1 MARTREER
9 EAPLREEPELHPAP
23 PVDLRRAVGLGAI
36 GGVTA
41 GFVSVIGMLQQFDSR
56 PVVDGVTL
64 AHVVLVGIPAL
75 FGYLAGSP
83 PKQLEGFAP
92 SERGGRNVAA
102 GAITGLLAGVV
113 AALFAVLFTALL
125 GLRAVFPN
133 ISQGMIDLLTF
144 GQGITGGSVL
154 LVVVGA
160 VAGSGGAA
168 LHLLADRWRKAL
180 LWGLLWVGIFGVMQT
195 VISQVFRSSKSL
207 GIDLIAAV
215 FGTEPDQPILQRLV
229 YEPGGGVKPI
239 TAIVL
244 FLAAFGIYFWLGGG
258 RRTIRQRVTG
268 MEPAQRRRAAIIGG
282 LVLLVVLAIL
292 PVVLGRFLSQ
302 VLDIALIFVLMGLGL
317 NIVLGFAGL
326 LDLGYVAF
334 FAVGAYTAAVLTS
347 PIAACFSQEQGGWLA
362 ALTSAPA
369 LATFFLAIP
378 FVILAAAM
386 AGIVVGTPVLR
397 MRGDYLAIV
406 TLGFGEIARIGFL
419 SEALTDCFGGARGI
433 RQTPSVVVTPLV
445 LSILIGVV
453 LAFLLF
459 LVVGKRV
466 AGRGGRGTPIALL
479 TTLVAAVALSFIA
492 YAILGPVLDI
502 RPIQLD
508 DPILF
513 FYGILLFALLAAYVS
528 WTLQDSR
535 IGRAWMA
542 MREDELVAEAM
553 GVNIVSAKLWAFIV
567 GAVLASL
574 GGALF
579 AAKIHS
585 VFPQSFGIVV
595 SIQVLIIVILGGMGS
610 MRGVVVGALVLIAL
624 PNLLREFESYR
635 FLLYGALLIFMMLK
649 RPEGFVPSRRRAAEL
664 HEEDKTGDVW
674 LKQAQ
679 EEVQTGKTGTKPAP
693 AGTG

>member
-1 MARTREER
+1 MARTTEER
-9 EAPLREEPELHPAP
+9 EAPIREEPELHPAP
-23 PVDLRRAVGLGAI
+23 PVDIRRAVRLGLVGGLTAAFVSAI
-36 GGVTA
+36 GMV
-41 GFVSVIGMLQQFDSR
+41 QQFDSR

-64 AHVVLVGIPAL
+64 GHIVLVGIPAL

-92 SERGGRNVAA
+92 SERGTRNVLA
-102 GAITGLLAGVV
+102 GALAGLLTGVLSAVFAAV
-113 AALFAVLFTALL
+113 APVE
-125 GLRAVFPN
+125 LRAVFPN
-133 ISQGMIDLLTF
+133 VSAAMVDLLRF
-144 GQGITGGSVL
+144 GLGAAVGSV
-154 LVVVGA
+154 VVVIIGA
-160 VAGSGGAA
+160 MAGSGGAA
-168 LHLLADRWRKAL
+168 LHLLADRWRKAF

-215 FGTEPDQPILQRLV
+215 FGEEPDQPILQRLV
-229 YEPGGGVKPI
+229 YEAGGGVKPI

-258 RRTIRQRVTG
+258 RRTIRQRATG

-334 FAVGAYTAAVLTS
+334 FAVGAYTTAVLTS
-347 PIAACFSQEQGGWLA
+347 PIATCFTQEQGGWLA

-369 LATFFLAIP
+369 LSTFFLAIP

-466 AGRGGRGTPIALL
+466 AGRRGRGTPIALL

-595 SIQVLIIVILGGMGS
+595 SLQVLIIVILGGMGS

-649 RPEGFVPSRRRAAEL
+649 RPEGFIPSRRRAAEL

-679 EEVQTGKTGTKPAP
+679 EEMQKGTKPAP
-693 AGTG
+693 AGRG

>member
-1 MARTREER
+1 MAKTTEER
-9 EAPLREEPELHPAP
+9 EAPIREEPELHPAP
-23 PVDLRRAVGLGAI
+23 PIDMRRAIRLGAV
-36 GGVTA
+36 GGLTA
-41 GFVSVIGMLQQFDSR
+41 AFVSAIGMVQQFDSR

-64 AHVVLVGIPAL
+64 AHIVLVGIPAL

-92 SERGGRNVAA
+92 SERGTRNVTA
-102 GAITGLLAGVV
+102 GALAGLLTGVLS
-113 AALFAVLFTALL
+113 ALFAAVAPVE
-125 GLRAVFPN
+125 LRAVFPN
-133 ISQGMIDLLTF
+133 VSEAMVDLLTF
-144 GQGITGGSVL
+144 GLGTAVGG
-154 LVVVGA
+154 VVVVVIGA
-160 VAGSGGAA
+160 VAGSAGAA
-168 LHLLADRWRKAL
+168 MHLMADRWRKAL
-180 LWGLLWVGIFGVMQT
+180 LWALLWVGVFGIMQT
-195 VISQVFRSSKSL
+195 VISQVIRSSKSL
-207 GIDLIAAV
+207 GMDLIAGAL
-215 FGTEPDQPILQRLV
+215 GQEPDQPILQGLL

-239 TAIVL
+239 SAIVL
-244 FLAAFGIYFWLGGG
+244 FLAALGLSYWLGG
-258 RRTIRQRVTG
+258 RRRPIRQRVNR
-268 MEPAQRRRAAIIGG
+268 MEPTQRRRATIIGG

-334 FAVGAYTAAVLTS
+334 FAVGAYATAVLTS
-347 PIAACFSQEQGGWLA
+347 PIAACFSEGGWLTA
-362 ALTSAPA
+362 ITSAPA

-386 AGIVVGTPVLR
+386 AGLVVGTPVLR

-453 LAFLLF
+453 LAFLL
-459 LVVGKRV
+459 LLMVGRRV

-479 TTLVAAVALSFIA
+479 ASLAAAVVLSFIA
-492 YAILGPVLDI
+492 YALLGPVLNI

-624 PNLLREFESYR
+624 PNLLREFETYR

-664 HEEDKTGDVW
+664 HEEDLSGDAW

-679 EEVQTGKTGTKPAP
+679 EEVQSGTKPGP

>member
-1 MARTREER
+1 
-9 EAPLREEPELHPAP
+9 
-23 PVDLRRAVGLGAI
+23 
-36 GGVTA
+36 
-41 GFVSVIGMLQQFDSR
+41 
-56 PVVDGVTL
+56 
-64 AHVVLVGIPAL
+64 
-75 FGYLAGSP
+75 
-83 PKQLEGFAP
+83 
-92 SERGGRNVAA
+92 
-102 GAITGLLAGVV
+102 
-113 AALFAVLFTALL
+113 
-125 GLRAVFPN
+125 
-133 ISQGMIDLLTF
+133 
-144 GQGITGGSVL
+144 
-154 LVVVGA
+154 
-160 VAGSGGAA
+160 
-168 LHLLADRWRKAL
+168 
-180 LWGLLWVGIFGVMQT
+180 
-195 VISQVFRSSKSL
+195 
-207 GIDLIAAV
+207 
-215 FGTEPDQPILQRLV
+215 
-229 YEPGGGVKPI
+229 
-239 TAIVL
+239 
-244 FLAAFGIYFWLGGG
+244 
-258 RRTIRQRVTG
+258 
-268 MEPAQRRRAAIIGG
+268 
-282 LVLLVVLAIL
+282 
-292 PVVLGRFLSQ
+292 
-302 VLDIALIFVLMGLGL
+302 MGLGL

-334 FAVGAYTAAVLTS
+334 FAVGAYTTAVLTS

-369 LATFFLAIP
+369 LSTFFLAIP

-386 AGIVVGTPVLR
+386 AGLVVGTPVLR

-445 LSILIGVV
+445 LSILVGVV

-459 LVVGKRV
+459 LVVGRRV
-466 AGRGGRGTPIALL
+466 AGRGGRGTPIIALL
-479 TTLVAAVALSFIA
+479 ATLVAAVALSFIA
-492 YAILGPVLDI
+492 YALLGPVLNI

-513 FYGILLFALLAAYVS
+513 FYAILLFALLAAYVS

-542 MREDELVAEAM
+542 MREDELVAEVM

-595 SIQVLIIVILGGMGS
+595 SLQVLIIVILGGMGS

-649 RPEGFVPSRRRAAEL
+649 RPEGFIPSRRRAAEL
-664 HEEDKTGDVW
+664 HEEDRTGDMW

-679 EEVQTGKTGTKPAP
+679 EEVQTGTKPAP

>member
-1 MARTREER
+1 MGRATQER
-9 EAPLREEPELHPAP
+9 EAPVREEPELHPAP
-23 PVDLRRAVGLGAI
+23 PIDLWRAVRLGAV
-36 GGVTA
+36 GGVVA
-41 GFVSVIGMLQQFDSR
+41 AFVSIIGMIEQFDKR
-56 PVVDGVTL
+56 PLVDGITL

-83 PKQLEGFAP
+83 PKQIEGFAP
-92 SERGGRNVAA
+92 SQRGPRNVAA
-102 GAITGLLAGVV
+102 GLLAGSLTGILTAVF
-113 AALFAVLFTALL
+113 AALAPVE
-125 GLRAVFPN
+125 LRAVFPN
-133 ISQGMIDLLTF
+133 ISPAMVELVTF
-144 GQGITGGSVL
+144 GLGTAAGGLV
-154 LVVVGA
+154 LVVVGGA
-160 VAGSGGAA
+160 AGSAGGAM
-168 LHLLADRWRKAL
+168 HLMPDRWRKAL
-180 LWGLLWVGIFGVMQT
+180 LWAVLWVAIFGIMET
-195 VISQVFRSSKSL
+195 VIAQIGRSSRSL
-207 GIDLIAAV
+207 GIDLIIDA
-215 FGTEPDQPILQRLV
+215 FGERPDPPTLLGLL
-229 YEPGGGVKPI
+229 YEPGGGVRI
-239 TAIVL
+239 ISALVL
-244 FLAAFGIYFWLGGG
+244 FLGASGIYFWLGG
-258 RRTIRQRVTG
+258 RRRRVG
-268 MEPAQRRRAAIIGG
+268 DQVRRMEAPQRRRALIIGSAVG
-282 LVLLVVLAIL
+282 LVVLAIL

-302 VLDIALIFVLMGLGL
+302 VVDIALIFVLMGFGL
-317 NIVLGFAGL
+317 NVVLGFAGL

-334 FAVGAYTAAVLTS
+334 FAVGAYTTAVLTS
-347 PIAACFSQEQGGWLA
+347 PIAACFSQDGWLA
-362 ALTSAPA
+362 SFTSAPA
-369 LATFFLAIP
+369 LGTFFLAIP

-433 RQTPSVVVTPLV
+433 RQTPSVILTPVV
-445 LSILIGVV
+445 LSILAGVA

-459 LVVGKRV
+459 LLVGRRV
-466 AGRGGRGTPIALL
+466 AGRGTQGSLIASGAA
-479 TTLVAAVALSFIA
+479 LVAAVALSFAA
-492 YAILGPVLDI
+492 YALLGPVLDV
-502 RPIQLD
+502 RPIELD
-508 DPILF
+508 TPTLF
-513 FYGILLFALLAAYVS
+513 FYGILVFALIAAYVS

-542 MREDELVAEAM
+542 MREDESVAEAM

-624 PNLLREFESYR
+624 PNLLREFEAYR

-649 RPEGFVPSRRRAAEL
+649 RPEGFIPSRRRAAEL
-664 HEEDKTGDVW
+664 HEEDVAQDQW
-674 LKQAQ
+674 LKEAQA
-679 EEVQTGKTGTKPAP
+679 EVEKRRTKRAP

>member
-1 MARTREER
+1 MARTTEER
-9 EAPLREEPELHPAP
+9 EVPVREEPELHPAP
-23 PVDLRRAVGLGAI
+23 PVDMRRAVRLGLVGGLTTSFVAAI
-36 GGVTA
+36 GM
-41 GFVSVIGMLQQFDSR
+41 IQQFDSR
-56 PVVDGVTL
+56 PIVDGVTL

-83 PKQLEGFAP
+83 PTQLEGFAP

-102 GAITGLLAGVV
+102 GAVAGLLTGVL
-113 AALFAVLFTALL
+113 AALFAAVAPVEF
-125 GLRAVFPN
+125 RAVFPN
-133 ISQGMIDLLTF
+133 ISQDMVDMLTF
-144 GQGITGGSVL
+144 GLGTAVGGVVL
-154 LVVVGA
+154 AVIGVAAGA
-160 VAGSGGAA
+160 GGAA
-168 LHLLADRWRKAL
+168 MHLLADRWRKAL
-180 LWGLLWVGIFGVMQT
+180 LWALLWVGIFGVMQT
-195 VISQVFRSSKSL
+195 VISQIFRSSKSL
-207 GIDLIAAV
+207 GIDLIAAA
-215 FGTEPDQPILQRLV
+215 FGPEPEQPILQRLV
-229 YEPGGGVKPI
+229 YEPGGAVKPI
-239 TAIVL
+239 SAIVL
-244 FLAAFGIYFWLGGG
+244 FLAAFGIAFWLGGR
-258 RRTIRQRVTG
+258 RRTYRERFNRLDGQ
-268 MEPAQRRRAAIIGG
+268 QRRRALIIASVV
-282 LVLLVVLAIL
+282 VLLLLAIL
-292 PVVLGRFLSQ
+292 PLVLGRFLSQ
-302 VLDIALIFVLMGLGL
+302 VVDLALISVLMGLGL

-334 FAVGAYTAAVLTS
+334 FAVGAYTTAVLTS
-347 PIAACFSQEQGGWLA
+347 PIAPCFTQDQGGWLG

-433 RQTPSVVVTPLV
+433 RQTPSVVLTPLV
-445 LSILIGVV
+445 LGIFVGVG

-459 LVVGKRV
+459 LVVSRRV
-466 AGRGGRGTPIALL
+466 AGRGRSGSMAALL
-479 TTLVAAVALSFIA
+479 TGVVAAVALSFLA
-492 YAILGPVLDI
+492 YMVMGPVLDV

-508 DPILF
+508 DPQLF
-513 FYGILLFALLAAYVS
+513 FYGILVFALLAAYVS

-585 VFPQSFGIVV
+585 VFPQSFEIVV
-595 SIQVLIIVILGGMGS
+595 SLQVLIIVILGGMGS

-624 PNLLREFESYR
+624 PNLLREFETYR

-649 RPEGFVPSRRRAAEL
+649 RPEGFIPSRRRAAEL
-664 HEEDKTGDVW
+664 HEEDKTGDLW

-679 EEVQTGKTGTKPAP
+679 EEMQKGTKPAP
-693 AGTG
+693 AGKG

>member
-1 MARTREER
+1 MARTTEDRET
-9 EAPLREEPELHPAP
+9 PVREEPELHPAP
-23 PVDLRRAVGLGAI
+23 PVDMRGAVRLGLVGGLTTSFVAAI
-36 GGVTA
+36 GM
-41 GFVSVIGMLQQFDSR
+41 IQQFDTR

-64 AHVVLVGIPAL
+64 AHVVIVGIPAL

-92 SERGGRNVAA
+92 SQPGGRNVAA
-102 GAITGLLAGVV
+102 GALAGLLTGVLTGV
-113 AALFAVLFTALL
+113 FAALAPVE
-125 GLRAVFPN
+125 LRAVFPN
-133 ISQGMIDLLTF
+133 ISQGMVDLLTF
-144 GQGITGGSVL
+144 GLGTVLGGIVQAAIGV
-154 LVVVGA
+154 
-160 VAGSGGAA
+160 VAGAGGAA
-168 LHLLADRWRKAL
+168 MHLLADRWRKAL
-180 LWGLLWVGIFGVMQT
+180 LWAFLWVGIFGVMQT
-195 VISQVFRSSKSL
+195 VISQIFRSSKSL
-207 GIDLIAAV
+207 GIDLIAAA
-215 FGTEPDQPILQRLV
+215 FGAEPDQPILQRLV
-229 YEPGGGVKPI
+229 YESGGGVKPI

-244 FLAAFGIYFWLGGG
+244 FLAAFGISFWLGG
-258 RRTIRQRVTG
+258 RQRTIRQRVTG
-268 MEPAQRRRAAIIGG
+268 MEPTQRRRAATIGG

-334 FAVGAYTAAVLTS
+334 FAVGAYTTAVLTS
-347 PIAACFSQEQGGWLA
+347 PIAACFSQDGWLA
-362 ALTSAPA
+362 AFTSAPA
-369 LATFFLAIP
+369 LSTFFLAIP

-419 SEALTDCFGGARGI
+419 SEAFTDCFGGARGI

-453 LAFLLF
+453 LAFVLF
-459 LVVGKRV
+459 LAVGRRV
-466 AGRGGRGTPIALL
+466 AGRGGRGTPIILL

-492 YAILGPVLDI
+492 YALLGPVLNI

-513 FYGILLFALLAAYVS
+513 FYSILLFALLAAYVS

-649 RPEGFVPSRRRAAEL
+649 RPEGFIPSRRRAAEL
-664 HEEDKTGDVW
+664 HEEDRTGDVW

-679 EEVQTGKTGTKPAP
+679 EEVQSGTKPAP
-693 AGTG
+693 PRTA

>member
-1 MARTREER
+1 MAKTTEER
-9 EAPLREEPELHPAP
+9 EAPIREEPELHPAP
-23 PVDLRRAVGLGAI
+23 PIDMRRAIRLGAV
-36 GGVTA
+36 GGLTA
-41 GFVSVIGMLQQFDSR
+41 AFVSAIGMVQQFDSR

-64 AHVVLVGIPAL
+64 AHIVLVGIPAL

-92 SERGGRNVAA
+92 SERGTRNVTA
-102 GAITGLLAGVV
+102 GALAGLLTGVLS
-113 AALFAVLFTALL
+113 ALFAAVAPVE
-125 GLRAVFPN
+125 LRAVFPN
-133 ISQGMIDLLTF
+133 VSEAMVDLLTF
-144 GQGITGGSVL
+144 GLGTAVGG
-154 LVVVGA
+154 VVVVVIGA
-160 VAGSGGAA
+160 VAGSAGAA
-168 LHLLADRWRKAL
+168 MHLMADRWRKAL
-180 LWGLLWVGIFGVMQT
+180 LWALLWVGVFGIMQT
-195 VISQVFRSSKSL
+195 VISQVIRSSKSL
-207 GIDLIAAV
+207 GMDLIAGAL
-215 FGTEPDQPILQRLV
+215 GQEPDQPILQGLL

-239 TAIVL
+239 SAIVL
-244 FLAAFGIYFWLGGG
+244 FLAALGLSYWLGG
-258 RRTIRQRVTG
+258 RRRPIRQRVNR
-268 MEPAQRRRAAIIGG
+268 MEPTQRRRATIIGG
-282 LVLLVVLAIL
+282 VVLLVVLAIL

-334 FAVGAYTAAVLTS
+334 FAVGAYATAVLTS
-347 PIAACFSQEQGGWLA
+347 PIAACFSEGGWLTA
-362 ALTSAPA
+362 ITSAPA

-386 AGIVVGTPVLR
+386 AGLVVGTPVLR

-453 LAFLLF
+453 LAFLL
-459 LVVGKRV
+459 LLMVGRRV

-479 TTLVAAVALSFIA
+479 ASLAAAVVLSFIA
-492 YAILGPVLDI
+492 YALLGPVLNI

-624 PNLLREFESYR
+624 PNLLREFETYR

-664 HEEDKTGDVW
+664 HEEDLSGDAW

-679 EEVQTGKTGTKPAP
+679 EEVQSGTKPGP

>member
-1 MARTREER
+1 MAKTTEER
-9 EAPLREEPELHPAP
+9 EVPVREEPELHPAP
-23 PVDLRRAVGLGAI
+23 PLDMRRAIRLGAV
-36 GGVTA
+36 GGLTA
-41 GFVSVIGMLQQFDSR
+41 AFVSAIGMVQQFDSR

-64 AHVVLVGIPAL
+64 GHIVLVGIPAL

-92 SERGGRNVAA
+92 SQRGARNVAA
-102 GAITGLLAGVV
+102 GALAGLLTGVLSAVFAAV
-113 AALFAVLFTALL
+113 APVE
-125 GLRAVFPN
+125 LRAVFPN
-133 ISQGMIDLLTF
+133 VSEAMVDLLTF
-144 GQGITGGSVL
+144 GLGTAVGGV
-154 LVVVGA
+154 LVVVIGV

-168 LHLLADRWRKAL
+168 MHLMADRWRKAL
-180 LWGLLWVGIFGVMQT
+180 LWALLWVGIFGVMQT
-195 VISQVFRSSKSL
+195 VISQVIRSSKSL
-207 GIDLIAAV
+207 GMDLIAGAL
-215 FGTEPDQPILQRLV
+215 GQEPDQPILQGLL
-229 YEPGGGVKPI
+229 YEPGGAVKPI
-239 TAIVL
+239 SAIVL
-244 FLAAFGIYFWLGGG
+244 FLAAFGISYWLGGR
-258 RRTIRQRVTG
+258 RRTIRQRVNR
-268 MEPAQRRRAAIIGG
+268 MEPTRRRRATIIGG
-282 LVLLVVLAIL
+282 VVLLVVLAIL

-334 FAVGAYTAAVLTS
+334 FAVGAYTTAVLTS
-347 PIAACFSQEQGGWLA
+347 PIAACFSQEGWLA

-386 AGIVVGTPVLR
+386 AGLVVGTPVLR

-445 LSILIGVV
+445 LSILVGVV

-459 LVVGKRV
+459 LVVGRRV

-479 TTLVAAVALSFIA
+479 TTLVAAVALTFIG
-492 YAILGPVLDI
+492 YALLGPVLDI

-595 SIQVLIIVILGGMGS
+595 SLQVLIIVILGGMGS

-635 FLLYGALLIFMMLK
+635 FLLYGGLLIFMMLK
-649 RPEGFVPSRRRAAEL
+649 RPEGFIPSRRRAAEL
-664 HEEDKTGDVW
+664 HEEDISGDAW

-679 EEVQTGKTGTKPAP
+679 EEVQSGTKPAP